1 MAHQELG
8 MAVVLRVKED
18 LATMGNVD
26 MEPKLVGRA
35 INMVMSPLPANKRKR
50 RFKPMEFEPEDDSG
64 EPDDDGEDQE

>member
-1 MAHQELG
+1 
-8 MAVVLRVKED
+8 LRVKED

-50 RFKPMEFEPEDDSG
+50 RFKPMDVEPEDDSAVPD
-64 EPDDDGEDQE
+64 EPED